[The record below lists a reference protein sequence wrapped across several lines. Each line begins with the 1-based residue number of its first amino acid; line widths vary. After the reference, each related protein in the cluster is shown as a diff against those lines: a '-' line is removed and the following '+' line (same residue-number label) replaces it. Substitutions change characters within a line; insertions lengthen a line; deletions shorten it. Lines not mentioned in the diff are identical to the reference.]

1 MTDFTGTIRDRHEQ
15 AHEAIAGLDFGA
27 YVGGE
32 TRPASDGETF
42 HPTDPSVNEPIAA
55 VAQCGEA
62 DVDGAVAAAEAA
74 FEDGWGAMD
83 AGDRAALLRAWV
95 EEMRENVDELALL
108 QALEVGKPLAYAEAD
123 IENGLD
129 FFEYYANV
137 SVAQEGEYVPTGTDS
152 HAYVRQEPY
161 GVTGQILP
169 WNYPILL
176 MGWKVGAALA
186 AGNTAVVKP
195 PSPAPLSVIRAAQL
209 ATDVLPDGVL
219 NVVPGSGGDVGE
231 PIIDHPD
238 VRKVSFTGSV
248 PVGQSIM
255 RTAADSVT
263 PVTLELGGKNPFIV
277 FPDADIE
284 EAAANAATGG
294 MYNAGQSCD
303 SATRILV
310 HEDVRDEFVDAYLEE
325 IAGWEPA
332 DPLEDGATMG
342 PLAYEGHRQSVD
354 DYVEVGRDEGATVV
368 AGGEAPEGDEYADG
382 AFYRPTVFDD
392 VDPEMRIAQE
402 EVFGPVQFLMTF
414 SDYEEAIE
422 TANDV
427 DYGLT
432 AGIATENPSV
442 AHRAAADVEAGSVW
456 VNQYFGTVPGTPFGG
471 FKQSGFGREC
481 AQQAIEEH
489 TRSKSV
495 NLALDEP
502 PY

>member
-1 MTDFTGTIRDRHEQ
+1 MNFTGTIRDRHEQ
-15 AHEAIAGLDFGA
+15 AHEEIASLEFGA
-27 YVGGE
+27 FINGE

-42 HPTDPSVNEPIAA
+42 EPTDPSVGEPITA
-55 VAQCGEA
+55 VAQCGGAEVK
-62 DVDGAVAAAEAA
+62 DAVAAADVA
-74 FEDGWGAMD
+74 FNDGWGTMD
-83 AGDRAALLRAWV
+83 AGDRAADIRRWVATLRD
-95 EEMRENVDELALL
+95 NVDELALL
-108 QALEVGKPLAYAEAD
+108 QALGVGKPLAYAKAD

-186 AGNTAVVKP
+186 AGNTTVVKP

-209 ATDVLPDGVL
+209 ADSTLPDGVL

-231 PIIDHPD
+231 PIINHSD
-238 VRKVSFTGSV
+238 VGKVSFTGSV

-255 RTAADSVT
+255 RTAADTVT

-303 SATRILV
+303 SAKRILV
-310 HEDVRDEFVDAYLEE
+310 HEDVKDEFVDIYLKEL
-325 IAGWEPA
+325 AGWEPG
-332 DPLEDGATMG
+332 DPLEDGTAMG
-342 PLAYEGHRQSVD
+342 PLAYAEHRESVD
-354 DYVEVGRDEGATVV
+354 EYVGVGREEGASILH
-368 AGGEAPEGDEYADG
+368 GGEPPEGDEYRDG
-382 AFYRPTVFDD
+382 VFYQPTVFDD
-392 VDPEMRIAQE
+392 VDSEMRIAQE

-414 SDYEEAIE
+414 SEYEEAIE
-422 TANDV
+422 IANDV
-427 DYGLT
+427 EYGLT
-432 AGIATENPSV
+432 AGVATTNPSV

-489 TRSKSV
+489 KRSKAV
-495 NLALDEP
+495 NLALDDP

>member
-1 MTDFTGTIRDRHEQ
+1 MNFTGTIRDRHEQ
-15 AHEAIAGLDFGA
+15 AHEEIATLDFGA
-27 YVGGE
+27 CIDGE

-42 HPTDPSVNEPIAA
+42 EPTDPSIDEPITT
-55 VAQCGEA
+55 VAQCGSPDIE
-62 DVDGAVAAAEAA
+62 DAVAAADAA
-74 FEDGWGAMD
+74 YEDGWGAMD
-83 AGDRAALLRAWV
+83 AGDRAELIRTWVDELRD
-95 EEMRENVDELALL
+95 NVDELALL
-108 QALEVGKPLAYAEAD
+108 QTLELGKPLAYAKAD

-137 SVAQEGEYVPTGTDS
+137 SVAQEGEYAPTGADS

-186 AGNTAVVKP
+186 AGNTTVVKP

-209 ATDVLPDGVL
+209 ATDVLPEGVL

-238 VRKVSFTGSV
+238 VGKVSFTGSV

-277 FPDADIE
+277 FPDADID

-310 HEDVRDEFVDAYLEE
+310 HEDVKDEFVDAYLEE
-325 IAGWEPA
+325 ISGWEPG
-332 DPLEDGATMG
+332 DPLEEGTTMG

-354 DYVEVGRDEGATVV
+354 DYVGVGREEGASILR
-368 AGGEAPEGDEYADG
+368 GGEAPDGDEYADG
-382 AFYRPTVFDD
+382 AFYQPTVFDD
-392 VDPEMRIAQE
+392 VEPGMRIGQE

-414 SDYEEAIE
+414 SDYDEAIE
-422 TANDV
+422 IANDV

-481 AQQAIEEH
+481 AQQALEEH

-495 NLALDEP
+495 NVALDDP

>member
-1 MTDFTGTIRDRHEQ
+1 MNFTGTIRERHEQ
-15 AHEAIAGLDFGA
+15 AHDQIAELDFGA
-27 YVGGE
+27 HVDGE

-42 HPTDPSVNEPIAA
+42 LPTDPAVDEPITE
-55 VAQCGEA
+55 VARCGGAE
-62 DVDGAVAAAEAA
+62 VDDAVAAAEAA
-74 FEDGWGAMD
+74 FDDGWGAME
-83 AGDRAALLRAWV
+83 ASERADLLRAWID
-95 EEMRENVDELALL
+95 ELRDHLDELALL
-108 QALEVGKPLAYAEAD
+108 QTLEVGKPLAYGRAD
-123 IENGLD
+123 TENGLD

-195 PSPAPLSVIRAAQL
+195 PSPAPLAVTRAVQL
-209 ATDVLPDGVL
+209 AEGILPDGVL
-219 NVVPGSGGDVGE
+219 NVVPGSGSDVGE

-238 VRKVSFTGSV
+238 VGKVSFTGSV

-255 RTAADSVT
+255 RTAADTVT

-310 HEDVRDEFVDAYLEE
+310 HEDVKAEFVEAYLEE
-325 IAGWEPA
+325 IAGWEPG
-332 DPLEDGATMG
+332 DPLEEGTTMG
-342 PLAYEGHRQSVD
+342 PLAYEGHRKSVD
-354 DYVEVGRDEGATVV
+354 DYVEVGRNEGATVIR
-368 AGGEAPEGDEYADG
+368 GGENVEGDEYADG
-382 AFYRPTVFDD
+382 AFYHPTVFDD
-392 VDPEMRIAQE
+392 VDPDMRIAQE
-402 EVFGPVQFLMTF
+402 EVFGPVQFLLTF

-422 TANDV
+422 IANDV
-427 DYGLT
+427 EYGLT
-432 AGIATENPSV
+432 AGIATANPSV
-442 AHRAAADVEAGSVW
+442 AHRAAADVEAGSIW
-456 VNQYFGTVPGTPFGG
+456 INQYFGTVPGTPFGG

-481 AQQAIEEH
+481 ARQALDEH

-495 NLALDEP
+495 NLALDDP

>member
-1 MTDFTGTIRDRHEQ
+1 MNFTGTMRDRHEQ
-15 AHEAIAGLDFGA
+15 ARDQISDLDFGA
-27 YVGGE
+27 YIDGE
-32 TRPASDGETF
+32 TRPAGDGKTF
-42 HPTDPSVNEPIAA
+42 TPTDPSVDEPITT
-55 VAQCGEA
+55 VAQCGGT
-62 DVDGAVAAAEAA
+62 DVNDAVAAADAA
-74 FEDGWGAMD
+74 FDEGWGAMD
-83 AGDRAALLRAWV
+83 AGDRAELLRTWID
-95 EEMRENVDELALL
+95 ELRENVDELALL
-108 QALEVGKPLAYAEAD
+108 QTLEVGKPLAYAKAD
-123 IENGLD
+123 IKNGFG

-186 AGNTAVVKP
+186 AGNTTVIKP
-195 PSPAPLSVIRAAQL
+195 PSPAPLSVIRVAQL
-209 ATDVLPDGVL
+209 ADDILPDGVV

-238 VRKVSFTGSV
+238 VGKVSFTGSV

-255 RTAADSVT
+255 RTAADTVT

-310 HEDVRDEFVDAYLEE
+310 HEDVKTEFVDAYLDE
-325 IAGWEPA
+325 IAGWEPG
-332 DPLEDGATMG
+332 DPLEEGTTMG

-354 DYVEVGRDEGATVV
+354 DYVDVGRNEGATVLH
-368 AGGEAPEGDEYADG
+368 GGEGPEGDEYADG
-382 AFYRPTVFDD
+382 AFYQPTVFDD

-414 SDYEEAIE
+414 SEYDKAIE
-422 TANDV
+422 IANDV
-427 DYGLT
+427 EYGLT
-432 AGIATENPSV
+432 AGIATTDPSV
-442 AHRAAADVEAGSVW
+442 AHRAAADVEAGSIW
-456 VNQYFGTVPGTPFGG
+456 INQYFGTVPGTPFGG

-481 AQQAIEEH
+481 AQQALEEH